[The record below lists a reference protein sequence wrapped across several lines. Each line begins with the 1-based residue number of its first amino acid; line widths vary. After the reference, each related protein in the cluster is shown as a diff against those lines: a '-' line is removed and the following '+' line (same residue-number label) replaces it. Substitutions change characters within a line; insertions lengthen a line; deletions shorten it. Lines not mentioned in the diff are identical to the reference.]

1 MKRSCLT
8 LGILLVSTAV
18 VQAQSEAEKTWDAI
32 MKDLNQSGLLTV
44 TAGSVHYNEAS
55 DSLTVQNLLYKTAF
69 SLPMPKKTMASKAGD
84 GASKDSMS
92 KSGDSNGDSDLKI
105 SAEVTI
111 PTAVYTGLQMQ
122 EQGWAYDTLT
132 IDTLSGAMDFDS
144 PGTADD
150 TRIELQSLGKS
161 TMTAAYS
168 PFLGEFKIAPS
179 RPIGSVLDYV
189 RPLLL
194 QSGYDETTLD
204 GMVIKQY
211 MAGSQ
216 DPIQTTETGPMSVS
230 DVHNGRIGSYEVA
243 NQKTDMIIDD
253 KGSLPAKA
261 DQAANQTEDQPVH
274 ITYSIDKTRYD
285 GYDIGA
291 LWSAIDPNAPTIE
304 GTRDALKKIEMAGA
318 NLTIP
323 NLAEVKIGPAVQ
335 SDITVKQPA
344 TYLVPLLDKMIAQ
357 DINPDDLSEEDQ
369 KALMTAGFDLLR
381 SFSLGLSEL
390 GRTDVQIK
398 IPDGPYVG
406 QNAQFS
412 FDTIRQAGVSSYGIK
427 ESSISGMTYA
437 GPPSITLKLGRL
449 AIDELEFADY
459 QDIERVMWQ
468 SIMEDKEP
476 EGSDVAKLAPN
487 AMTLALSG
495 LDYTDQEGN
504 AVSANG
510 ASIRYDRAGLA
521 VPVEIS
527 TKIDNLKVSKA
538 LIKHPLA
545 SVFLDQL
552 GLDALTVNEE
562 LSLIWDDES
571 QTYMVNPLNLELP
584 GVAALYGN
592 MGVGGVMRD
601 YLDKP
606 ETAQAIMATGTV
618 LPAAL
623 TLKDLGGL
631 NELINLAGGAMGMGP
646 DQIRSMAGMQVKA
659 MISGFT
665 EPAFADS
672 VGAEVD
678 RFFNDPKSLKVSLSP
693 SSPVPLAQLLGLA
706 ATAPQQ
712 IPYILAIGVIANSD

>member
-55 DSLTVQNLLYKTAF
+55 GSLTVQNLLYKTEF
-69 SLPMPKKTMASKAGD
+69 SLPMPKKAMASKAGD
-84 GASKDSMS
+84 GASEDSMS
-92 KSGDSNGDSDLKI
+92 KTEKGGSDLKI

-111 PTAVYTGLQMQ
+111 PTAVYTGLHLQ

-132 IDTLSGAMDFDS
+132 IDTMNGSMEFDS

-150 TRIELQSLGKS
+150 TRIELQSLGKA
-161 TMTAAYS
+161 TMKAAYS

-189 RPLLL
+189 RPLLM

-204 GMVIKQY
+204 GMVIEQY

-216 DPIQTTETGPMSVS
+216 APIQTTETGPMSVS

-253 KGSLPAKA
+253 TGSLPP
-261 DQAANQTEDQPVH
+261 AANQTEDQPVH

-291 LWSAIDPNAPTIE
+291 LWSAIDPNAPAIE

-323 NLAEVKIGPAVQ
+323 NLADVKIGPAVQ

-357 DINPDDLSEEDQ
+357 DISPDDLSEEDQ

-449 AIDELEFADY
+449 AIDDLEFADY

-487 AMTLALSG
+487 AMTLALSD
-495 LDYTDQEGN
+495 LDYADQEGN

-510 ASIRYDRAGLA
+510 ASIRYDRASLA
-521 VPVEIS
+521 IPVEIS
-527 TKIDNLKVSKA
+527 TKIDNLKISKA

-552 GLDALTVNEE
+552 GLDTLTVNEE

-571 QTYMVNPLNLELP
+571 QTYMINPLNLELP
-584 GVAALYGN
+584 GIGALYGN

-631 NELINLAGGAMGMGP
+631 DELINLAGGAMGMGP

-665 EPAFADS
+665 EPAFSDS
-672 VGAEVD
+672 VGAEVE

-712 IPYILAIGVIANSD
+712 IPYILAIGVIANDD